1 MTTPRPRS
9 PLPMVVL
16 ALVAE
21 APMHPYRMQQ
31 LIKER
36 GKDQIA
42 NVAQPNSIYQ
52 TIEGLRRAG
61 LLAVRETARDER
73 RPERTVYEITDD
85 GRRTLLLWLRTVLS
99 APRREFP
106 DFPAALS
113 YLPLLEPQDVLR
125 QLEARA
131 LALAGR
137 LQELDSSDH
146 DLPRLFL
153 IEDEYQRAVTRAELD
168 WIRSVVEDLR
178 AGRLTWTEEWV
189 RSVAERYGQGPE
201 SHG

>member
-1 MTTPRPRS
+1 MPATPAGPIRVSAMTPIRPRS
-9 PLPMVVL
+9 PLAMVVL

-52 TIEGLRRAG
+52 TIEGLHRAG
-61 LLAVRETARDER
+61 LMAVRETAREER

-85 GRRTLLLWLRTVLS
+85 GRRTLEAWLRTVLS
-99 APRREFP
+99 TPRREFP

-113 YLPLLEPQDVLR
+113 ILVLLEPEDGLR
-125 QLEARA
+125 QLEA
-131 LALAGR
+131 
-137 LQELDSSDH
+137 
-146 DLPRLFL
+146 
-153 IEDEYQRAVTRAELD
+153 
-168 WIRSVVEDLR
+168 
-178 AGRLTWTEEWV
+178 
-189 RSVAERYGQGPE
+189 
-201 SHG
+201 